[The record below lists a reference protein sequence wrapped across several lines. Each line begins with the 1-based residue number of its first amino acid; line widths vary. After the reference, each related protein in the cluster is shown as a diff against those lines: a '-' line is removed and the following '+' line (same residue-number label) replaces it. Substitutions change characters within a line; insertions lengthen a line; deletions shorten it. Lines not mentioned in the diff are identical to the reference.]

1 MSQLFQPEVV
11 ACKPLVE
18 GWQSL
23 KGSLCGPG
31 NSDGYWE
38 IIGVAYQVK
47 IDVAKSA
54 HLVSSIGGEDDG
66 EEGEEEEQEED
77 AEDEG
82 DGSCQI
88 ISDRSARLDWK

>member
-31 NSDGYWE
+31 NSDGHWE
-38 IIGVAYQVK
+38 IGVAWCK
-47 IDVAKSA
+47 IDVEKSA

>member
-1 MSQLFQPEVV
+1 M
-11 ACKPLVE
+11 
-18 GWQSL
+18 

-38 IIGVAYQVK
+38 IGVAWCK
-47 IDVAKSA
+47 IVVAKSA

-77 AEDEG
+77 AKDEG

-88 ISDRSARLDWK
+88 ISDRTARLDSK